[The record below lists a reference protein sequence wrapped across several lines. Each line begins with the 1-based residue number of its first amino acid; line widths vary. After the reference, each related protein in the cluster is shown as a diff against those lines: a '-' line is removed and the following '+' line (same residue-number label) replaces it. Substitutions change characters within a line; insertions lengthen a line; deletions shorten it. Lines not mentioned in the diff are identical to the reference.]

1 MKVSVFGLGKL
12 GAPMLATF
20 AEKGLEV
27 IGYDV
32 SEKAVSEIN
41 SGFSSIVETDLQE
54 FLDRNKE
61 RYSATNSVEE
71 AVHNSEASFI
81 IVPTPSGDDDLFIN
95 DYVLAC
101 VKDIG
106 AALKSKDGY
115 HLVVITSTV
124 VPGATATV
132 IQPALEKFSG
142 KKVGEDIGLCYNP
155 EFIALGTV
163 VRDMLYPDI
172 ILIGESDDRAGSM
185 LQDIYEKTTNS
196 DPICHRMNFNEAEIA
211 KIAVNTFVTTK
222 ISYANML
229 ADFCDKVGNAD
240 VDKVTNAIGDDSRI
254 GRKYLKGGVAYG
266 GPCFP
271 RDNKAFAALGRKLG
285 VNTNLA
291 SSTDNINE
299 YQSERLSSFIEVL
312 CDKSAKIAVLG
323 CSYKP
328 KTPIYEESQGI
339 ALSRKLSEMG
349 YEGFYSDVG
358 CQPEGPNGFSYES
371 DLRKIIDE
379 AHCLV
384 LMTEHDEYRNIP
396 EIMKNQNASEKVIID
411 PWRMLS
417 ASNLDGNH
425 TYVTPGSSKR

>member
-27 IGYDV
+27 IGYDL

-41 SGFSSIVETDLQE
+41 DGFSSIVETDLQE
-54 FLDRNKE
+54 LLDRNKA
-61 RYSATNSVEE
+61 RYNATNSAVE

-95 DYVLAC
+95 DYVIAC
-101 VKDIG
+101 IEDIG

-124 VPGATATV
+124 VPGATASV
-132 IQPALEKFSG
+132 IQPTLEEFSG

-163 VRDMLYPDI
+163 IRDMLYPDI

-254 GRKYLKGGVAYG
+254 GRKYLKGGVGYG

-299 YQSERLSSFIEVL
+299 YQSERLSSFV
-312 CDKSAKIAVLG
+312 
-323 CSYKP
+323 
-328 KTPIYEESQGI
+328 
-339 ALSRKLSEMG
+339 
-349 YEGFYSDVG
+349 
-358 CQPEGPNGFSYES
+358 
-371 DLRKIIDE
+371 
-379 AHCLV
+379 
-384 LMTEHDEYRNIP
+384 
-396 EIMKNQNASEKVIID
+396 
-411 PWRMLS
+411 
-417 ASNLDGNH
+417 
-425 TYVTPGSSKR
+425 